1 MIKLIIDG
9 IDKEFSDKVT
19 YEEVVD
25 KYQRKDKPLIVAVK
39 ADNKLM
45 ELSETAENGKKIDF
59 IDLTYTD
66 GVKIY
71 QRSLSFIFIKA
82 MKELFE
88 DTEVIIKHS
97 LSKGLYCEFEG
108 EHIINNK
115 DIPIITEKMN
125 QIIKKNEK
133 FKKELI
139 SVGKAV
145 DIFTEKGM
153 KSKVDLLKYR
163 CGETV
168 KIYSLGE
175 LKDYFYGYM
184 VPSTSYVK
192 KFELFLYSPGIILR
206 HPIQS
211 CPLDIPEFEE
221 QRKIF
226 EIHNE
231 AEKWGE
237 ILNIGYVANLN
248 EKIENGEID
257 EFIRIS
263 EALHEKKIAQIADLI
278 ANENKRIILI
288 AGPSSSGK
296 TTFAN
301 RLKIQ
306 LRVNGLKPLTFST
319 DDYFVDREFTPLD
332 ENGEFDFDSIK
343 AVDVELF
350 NKDLKNLING
360 EEVDLPSFNFKIGK
374 KEYGNKKIKIDEDQ
388 LIIIEGIHGLN
399 ELLTKDILKK
409 DKYKIYISAL
419 TQLNIDSHNRIPTT
433 DTRIVRRV
441 VRDNYFRGHNAL
453 KTLQM
458 WKSVREGEEK
468 NIFPYQEDADVMFN
482 SALFYELAVLK
493 KYALPLLSEIDQSSK
508 EYSEARRL
516 IKFLKYFK
524 TIENEDSIPNT
535 SILKE
540 FIGGSSFTI

>member
-1 MIKLIIDG
+1 MIKLMING
-9 IDKEFSDKVT
+9 VEKEFKDNIT
-19 YEEVVD
+19 YEEVVNG
-25 KYQRKDKPLIVAVK
+25 YQRDDKPLIVAVK
-39 ADNKLM
+39 ADNKLT
-45 ELSETAENGKKIDF
+45 ELSKIAKNGKKIDF

-71 QRSLSFIFIKA
+71 QRSLSFIFIRA

-108 EHIINNK
+108 GHIVNNK
-115 DIPIITEKMN
+115 DIPIIVEKMN
-125 QIIKKNEK
+125 SIIEK
-133 FKKELI
+133 DEEFKKEII
-139 SVGKAV
+139 SVEEAI
-145 DIFTEKGM
+145 DIFTEKGL
-153 KSKVDLLKYR
+153 KSKVDLLK
-163 CGETV
+163 CSVNEIV

-184 VPSTSYVK
+184 VPRTSYIK
-192 KFELFLYSPGIILR
+192 KFELLLYSPGIILR
-206 HPIQS
+206 HPVQL
-211 CPLDIPEFEE
+211 CPLDVPKFEE

-248 EKIENGEID
+248 EKIENGEIE

-278 ANENKRIILI
+278 TKENKRIILI

-374 KEYGNKKIKIDEDQ
+374 KEYGKRKIKIDEDQ

-399 ELLTKDILKK
+399 ELLTKDVLKK

-458 WKSVREGEEK
+458 WKSVREGEGK

-482 SALFYELAVLK
+482 SALFYELSVLK
-493 KYALPLLSEIDQSSK
+493 KYALPLLSEIDQSAK

-524 TIENEDSIPNT
+524 TIDNEEAIPNT
-535 SILKE
+535 SILRE
-540 FIGGSSFTI
+540 FIGGSSFDV